1 MIIDLQRKLTIMY
14 SNPEWQPKIYNSND
28 HFRQKFMSKD
38 VASILNP
45 SNPGSP
51 IRRVTHRDVQAEPR
65 ASDERKRA
73 DQAES
78 RQ

>member
-1 MIIDLQRKLTIMY
+1 
-14 SNPEWQPKIYNSND
+14 
-28 HFRQKFMSKD
+28 MSKD